1 MEGAGESQV
10 EGDDSAVWWTES
22 AEPPSVLK
30 MRKSYS
36 RSFRTRFF
44 SLNHLGILMW
54 EIKLKHPHDKL
65 SRCLSATLVCE
76 VPVKSGPLADLNKA

>member
-1 MEGAGESQV
+1 MEDLGESQV
-10 EGDDSAVWWTES
+10 EGDDSVVWWTES

-36 RSFRTRFF
+36 RPFRTSFF
-44 SLNHLGILMW
+44 SLNHLGMVMW

-65 SRCLSATLVCE
+65 SRCLSATLACE
-76 VPVKSGPLADLNKA
+76 VPVKSVPLAELNKA